1 MIIENPGNLIPLN
14 IKICKVCLK
23 ISISCEVIYLK
34 IVIKKDQN
42 FAIKM

>member
-1 MIIENPGNLIPLN
+1 MIIENPGNLIRR
-14 IKICKVCLK
+14 IYKK
-23 ISISCEVIYLK
+23 ISISGVVIYLK